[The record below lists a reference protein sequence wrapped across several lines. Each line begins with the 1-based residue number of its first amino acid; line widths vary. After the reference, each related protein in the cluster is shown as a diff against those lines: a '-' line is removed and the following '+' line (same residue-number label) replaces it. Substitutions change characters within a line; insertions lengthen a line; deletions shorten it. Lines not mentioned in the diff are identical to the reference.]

1 MAIIGIDFGSS
12 FSTVSWINP
21 LSNKPEAVKFN
32 GDGSVKMPSLI
43 FFTQDGFHYGFQAA
57 EYFDEISVLPQ
68 EQRME
73 YLPNFIPGLKRRL
86 LNESD
91 TEWFFGKP
99 YSHRQL
105 LQLFLEHIIEQAKQ
119 HCGIDY
125 HIDRVVISHP
135 VDFPKVS
142 LLRDA
147 LSALGFNDVQTEF
160 EPVSAVKGYGLDHE
174 IRDNDGILVFD
185 FGGGTIDVAFVQK
198 RFGDLIVVTEP
209 RGNSNCGGQDIDLAI
224 YENLRKQLKNEFSID
239 ISPNG
244 GINQVLLSAC
254 RRLKEKFSGGYD
266 SYETNVLLPI
276 HGRLQT
282 YKYRLNRDS
291 FNSIIYPIVS
301 KAINVADLVIRE
313 VKEKGIEI
321 SKILLI
327 GGSSQLTLIR
337 ERLASLVGLETTIE
351 TCGEK
356 DIVVALGNIADQIDS
371 FYISPHNQEEEVLW
385 AYPTEEPLNEKRA
398 ISCIKCGSR
407 NCFHFVSRIGYH
419 CLDCGWEGSNV
430 ILTYNN
436 LL

>member
-1 MAIIGIDFGSS
+1 M
-12 FSTVSWINP
+12 
-21 LSNKPEAVKFN
+21 
-32 GDGSVKMPSLI
+32 
-43 FFTQDGFHYGFQAA
+43 
-57 EYFDEISVLPQ
+57 
-68 EQRME
+68 
-73 YLPNFIPGLKRRL
+73 
-86 LNESD
+86 
-91 TEWFFGKP
+91 
-99 YSHRQL
+99 
-105 LQLFLEHIIEQAKQ
+105 
-119 HCGIDY
+119 
-125 HIDRVVISHP
+125 
-135 VDFPKVS
+135 
-142 LLRDA
+142 
-147 LSALGFNDVQTEF
+147 
-160 EPVSAVKGYGLDHE
+160 
-174 IRDNDGILVFD
+174 
-185 FGGGTIDVAFVQK
+185 
-198 RFGDLIVVTEP
+198 
-209 RGNSNCGGQDIDLAI
+209 
-224 YENLRKQLKNEFSID
+224 
-239 ISPNG
+239 
-244 GINQVLLSAC
+244 
-254 RRLKEKFSGGYD
+254 
-266 SYETNVLLPI
+266 